1 MVMQKKYGTE
11 VCIPEVNFKIKEGT
25 LDITF
30 DVPFKEMGGF
40 IEFEAPIYSEAML
53 QGFGAPREDDM
64 WTVQLQKEGE
74 LYKFSVGGEYLGDI
88 KEEEIIPSLRQ
99 VLII

>member
-1 MVMQKKYGTE
+1 MDYIKKYGTE
-11 VCIPEVNFKIKEGT
+11 VCVPEVKFKIKEGGT

-30 DVPFKEMGGF
+30 DVPFKEMGSF
-40 IEFEAPIYSEAML
+40 IEFEAPIYNEAML
-53 QGFGAPREDDM
+53 QGIGAPEDM

-88 KEEEIIPSLRQ
+88 KEEEIISSLRQ

>member
-30 DVPFKEMGGF
+30 DVPFKEMGSF
-40 IEFEAPIYSEAML
+40 IEFKVPICSEAML
-53 QGFGAPREDDM
+53 QGLDAPGEDDM

-74 LYKFSVGGEYLGDI
+74 IYKFSVGGEYLGDI
-88 KEEEIIPSLRQ
+88 KEEEIISSLRQ